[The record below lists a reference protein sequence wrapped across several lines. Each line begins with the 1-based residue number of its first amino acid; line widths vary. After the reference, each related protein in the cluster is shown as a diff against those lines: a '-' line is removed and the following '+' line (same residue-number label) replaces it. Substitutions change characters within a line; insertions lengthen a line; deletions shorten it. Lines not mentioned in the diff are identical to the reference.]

1 MVDPQ
6 GRVIFSEVVSNA
18 VWRIGVDGEIEKLVA
33 GRHSHAIEW
42 DGQGRLHGEHVAY
55 DAAADHW
62 TKSVWTLDATG
73 RLTEGALP
81 GGALDPLKSIADGF
95 AAGQGRAR
103 APDGSLWAVDGAR
116 LRRIT
121 PDGRVATVG
130 GDPLGGVSHGEH
142 PRLLGVA
149 LRPGGS
155 VLVAD
160 YDHHCIRE
168 VGPDGRVSV
177 FFRSGLLWSP
187 SGVATAGGTVYVLES
202 RPEQVSAPLEA
213 LGPAVR
219 VRRIGPEGP
228 VETLAA
234 VKGSVVARALVAVL
248 AAVVV
253 FLVIFVVRRSG

>member
-1 MVDPQ
+1 M
-6 GRVIFSEVVSNA
+6 IFSEVVSNT
-18 VWRIGVDGEIEKLVA
+18 VWRIGADGELEKLVA
-33 GRHSHAIEW
+33 GRHSHAIGW
-42 DGQGRLHGEHVAY
+42 DAQGRLHGEHVAY
-55 DAAADHW
+55 DAANDRW
-62 TKSVWTLDATG
+62 TKSLWTLDAAG
-73 RLTEGALP
+73 RLTEGAP
-81 GGALDPLKSIADGF
+81 SGNPLDPLENIADGF

-130 GDPLGGVSHGEH
+130 GDPLGGISHGER

-168 VGPDGRVSV
+168 VRPDGRVSV
-177 FFRSGLLWSP
+177 LFRSGLLWSP
-187 SGVATAGGTVYVLES
+187 SGVATAGGAVYVLES
-202 RPEQVSAPLEA
+202 RPESVSAPLETLVSA
-213 LGPAVR
+213 IR
-219 VRRIGPEGP
+219 VRRIGPDGS
-228 VETLAA
+228 VETLAV
-234 VKGSVVARALVAVL
+234 VKGSLAARMIVAGL

-253 FLVIFVVRRSG
+253 VLVIFVVRRGFVD